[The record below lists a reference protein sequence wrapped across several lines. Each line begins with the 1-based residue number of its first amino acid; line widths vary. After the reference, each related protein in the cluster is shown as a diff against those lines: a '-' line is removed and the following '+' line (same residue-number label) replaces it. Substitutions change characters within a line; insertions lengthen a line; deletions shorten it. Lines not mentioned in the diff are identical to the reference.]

1 MSQIKNYTERLTSQT
16 NSTKALPDSDSSKFM
31 KLGNIR
37 TENRKWI
44 SPLWFDIGKDT
55 DNKMRI
61 QLPVCHTKSGI
72 IETSTKTY
80 TDLLFDNSLE
90 DVKEMVNLFLA
101 MEAEAANQLHEHS
114 DEWFSGGSEKMTKED
129 FEDMF
134 TSSIRL
140 LNRQANVCVRVNIP
154 CASQTQPN
162 AKKRNINLKDEDGD
176 GDELNGNN
184 NSKRLV
190 SCEIYNRRG
199 ETRALND
206 ITSNAQILPLVEIA
220 ELHMSSTSINLH
232 VNLIECMIIKEEQV
246 KPLLTGTGIRRIN
259 LEEEKENENENEN
272 EMEKETETEN
282 ENVVVAKEKHQEG
295 LTTEQSDEIKSTDNE
310 LSVVDTQGHI
320 SGNEN
325 GDGNGNENGNE
336 NNEISNELE
345 EVEVKVDD
353 EKNEDG
359 LEEIKDF
366 DLGVSNDGKS
376 ETITLKNPDEVYRE
390 IYRAAISKAKKLR
403 QVALEA
409 YLDAKKIKARFM
421 LDDTESDFSDDDN
434 DSEEDDSD
442 DYESESENEEE
453 NDNDEDGGGDEY

>member
-44 SPLWFDIGKDT
+44 SPLWFDTT
-55 DNKMRI
+55 DNKMQI
-61 QLPVCHTKSGI
+61 QLPICHTKSGI
-72 IETSTKTY
+72 IETTTKTY
-80 TDLLFDNSLE
+80 TDLMFDNSLE

-114 DEWFSGGSEKMTKED
+114 DEWFSGGAEKMSKED

-176 GDELNGNN
+176 GLNGNN
-184 NSKRLV
+184 NSNRIV

-246 KPLLTGTGIRRIN
+246 KPLLMGTGIRRIN
-259 LEEEKENENENEN
+259 LEEEEEEKKENE
-272 EMEKETETEN
+272 K

-295 LTTEQSDEIKSTDNE
+295 LTTEQSDAIKSTDNE

-320 SGNEN
+320 NEN
-325 GDGNGNENGNE
+325 GNGDENGNE

-366 DLGVSNDGKS
+366 NLDASNDGKT

-434 DSEEDDSD
+434 NSEDDDSD
-442 DYESESENEEE
+442 DYESESEEE
-453 NDNDEDGGGDEY
+453 NDNDDINEDGGGDEY